1 MTLRKPRGISAH
13 PLDQHLAFLGERLRV
28 AEPLGSLCTYR
39 VGGAAAR
46 FVLVQ
51 NESELY
57 EIASAL
63 GQAGAFGVDANNKE
77 LRVHVIGRGSNL
89 LVADAGLPG
98 LVLQLGEGFAQTEI
112 LETAV
117 PEAEVVESQVIQ
129 SDSFGADQHGASARS
144 GTRILRA
151 GAMASLPVVAR
162 KSVAA
167 GLTGFEWAVG
177 VPGSI
182 GGAVRMN
189 AGGHGADMAAS
200 LRGVHVLDLQS
211 GENRWMTKAA
221 LELGYRHSSIT
232 AAQVVL
238 NAELILAEG
247 EQAMGEQ
254 RLSEIVSWRREHQ
267 PGGHNAGSVFRNPA
281 GDSAGRLIDEANCR
295 GLRVGSAA
303 VSTKHANF
311 IQTDPD
317 GTAGDVLQ
325 VMVQVAAQVR
335 KHSGVQLQA
344 ETVLLGFSDEER
356 SALLGASSDSEADA
370 PPRKAL

>member
-1 MTLRKPRGISAH
+1 MTIREPHAAPAH
-13 PLDQHLAFLGERLRV
+13 PLDQPLAFLGDRLRV
-28 AEPLGSLCTYR
+28 AEPLASLCTYR

-46 FVLVQ
+46 FVTVQ
-51 NESELY
+51 NESELS

-63 GQAGAFGVDANNKE
+63 EQAGAFDAEGTNE
-77 LRVHVIGRGSNL
+77 QLSIHVIGRGSNL

-98 LVLQLGEGFAQTEI
+98 LVLQLGEGFAQIEI
-112 LETAV
+112 LESGIL
-117 PEAEVVESQVIQ
+117 ESGVLEP
-129 SDSFGADQHGASARS
+129 DRLGADQHGHSSHPKSRV
-144 GTRILRA
+144 LRA

-200 LRGVHVLDLQS
+200 LRGVHVLDLES
-211 GENRWMTKAA
+211 GENRWMAKAD
-221 LELGYRHSSIT
+221 LELGYRHSCIT
-232 AAQVVL
+232 ATQVVI
-238 NAELILAEG
+238 NAELILLEG
-247 EQAMGEQ
+247 QQDLSEQ

-281 GDSAGRLIDEANCR
+281 GDSAGRLIDAANCR
-295 GLRVGSAA
+295 GLRVGSAE

-311 IQTDPD
+311 IQTDSGGSAD
-317 GTAGDVLQ
+317 DVLEVMLQ
-325 VMVQVAAQVR
+325 VVAQVR

-344 ETVLLGFSDEER
+344 ETVLLGFSDDDR
-356 SALLGASSDSEADA
+356 SALLGPSTA
-370 PPRKAL
+370 PTAVVDEQSGTAP